1 MRGVVLCAA
10 VLIGVGGLSTDVQAG
25 PPTDRVLEYTRAV
38 IKVLDDPVLQQPD
51 RRRDRRAAVRRIAAE
66 IFDLEE
72 TARRALGRH
81 WQVRTPEEREQ
92 FVKAFA
98 DLLERTYI
106 AKIDLYGGERVRV
119 TGEKLEGDRAAVR
132 GQVISRGGIEIPVE
146 ARLHRK
152 AGQWYIYDVS
162 VENISLV
169 ANYRAQ
175 FDRIIRTGSYAE
187 LMRRMRDLNESL
199 DRKDLTSRRPE
210 S

>member
-1 MRGVVLCAA
+1 MCAA
-10 VLIGVGGLSTDVQAG
+10 VLVGVSLSTDALAG

-38 IKVLDDPVLQQPD
+38 IKVLDDRALQQPD
-51 RRRDRRAAVRRIAAE
+51 RRRERRAAVRRIAAE

-72 TARRALGRH
+72 TARRALGPH
-81 WQVRTPEEREQ
+81 WQARSPEERDE
-92 FVKAFA
+92 FVRAFA

-119 TGEKLEGDRAAVR
+119 TDERIEGDRAAVR
-132 GQVISRGGIEIPVE
+132 GQVITRRGTEIPVE
-146 ARLHRK
+146 ARMHRK
-152 AGQWYIYDVS
+152 AGQWYIYDVA

-175 FDRIIRTGSYAE
+175 FDRIIRTGSYAD
-187 LMRRMRDLNESL
+187 LLRRLRDLNESL
-199 DRKDLTSRRPE
+199 DRKDLTSSRPG